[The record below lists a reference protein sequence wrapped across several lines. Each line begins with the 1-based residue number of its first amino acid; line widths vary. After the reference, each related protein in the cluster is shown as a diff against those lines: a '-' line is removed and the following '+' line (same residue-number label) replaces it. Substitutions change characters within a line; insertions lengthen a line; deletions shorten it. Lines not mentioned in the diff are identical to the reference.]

1 MPELQAR
8 TGIAYE
14 PRQSVAAEIN
24 PAIADCRGRRVG
36 ILIVTY
42 NAVSTLI
49 PVLKRIPPMVWEN
62 VEEVVVFDDASQD
75 GTFELAMGFKAVS
88 DIPKLHVL
96 KHPKNL
102 GYGGNQKAGYRYF
115 IEKGFDVVI
124 LLHGDG
130 QYAPEVLARMYHPI
144 VAGEADAVFGSRMMR
159 DVRRAAQGRHAALQ
173 VRRQPHPDASSRTA
187 LLGLESDGVSLAATA
202 PTTCTRWRRSISRR

>member
-1 MPELQAR
+1 MSQLDTR
-8 TGIAYE
+8 MGIAYE
-14 PRQSVAAEIN
+14 PRASVAAEVN
-24 PAIADCRGRRVG
+24 PSIADCRGRRVG

-49 PVLKRIPPMVWEN
+49 PVLKRIPPVVWDN

-75 GTFELAMGFKAVS
+75 GTFELAMGLKTVT

-115 IEKGFDVVI
+115 ID
-124 LLHGDG
+124 
-130 QYAPEVLARMYHPI
+130 APNT
-144 VAGEADAVFGSRMMR
+144 
-159 DVRRAAQGRHAALQ
+159 
-173 VRRQPHPDASSRTA
+173 RQ
-187 LLGLESDGVSLAATA
+187 
-202 PTTCTRWRRSISRR
+202 